1 MVSNVYRIK
10 VSNFSVCEVKGKSY
24 KKSKVKFPEAVEVAK
39 FFKKHGK
46 LNMIVDEKDSRFLK
60 GGFSNGKC
68 IGARIKVL
76 PDGRRLNK
84 MYSLF
89 APGLKVHDERSNI
102 HWDVICRN
110 PKGSYAYIYTV
121 DKEASARKAKYKKV
135 HEFGKRLPRLNR
147 NLNKVLDKD
156 VLSLPMLILLKTK
169 MRIGN
174 EIYYRRNHHKGLTTL
189 KKRDVGISGSNVSFD
204 FIGKDGVP
212 QKIVESFSKKIIDK
226 LRSVLKSKKAGDF
239 IFVDLNG
246 QPLKDVAFEGGFEKY
261 CGVKFY
267 PHIVRSYYAT
277 KEAERFLKRK
287 KVSKDEVERFYLK
300 VADKLGHK
308 KFSKKTGDW
317 ENSYQVTLHHY
328 IRPELVEKFASL
340 CV

>member
-1 MVSNVYRIK
+1 MYRITTSLK
-10 VSNFSVCEVKGKSY
+10 VVEVHGKSC
-24 KKSKVKFPEAVEVAK
+24 KKSVNKFPEAVEVARL
-39 FFKKHGK
+39 FKRHGN
-46 LNMIVDEKDSRFLK
+46 LGLIIDDKDKRFLR
-60 GGFSNGKC
+60 GGFSNGKVH
-68 IGARIKVL
+68 GARIKVL
-76 PDGRRLNK
+76 PDGRHLNK

-110 PKGSYAYIYTV
+110 PNGAYAYIYTV
-121 DKEASARKAKYKKV
+121 GKEASSRKAKYKKV

-147 NLNKVLDKD
+147 NLNNALNED
-156 VLSLPMLILLKTK
+156 VLALPMLILLKTK

-189 KKRDVGISGSNVSFD
+189 KNKDIRINGSNVSFD

-212 QKIVESFSKKIIDK
+212 QKIVDNFSKKIIDK
-226 LRSVLKSKKAGDF
+226 LKSVLKSKKDGAF

-246 QPLKDVAFEGGFEKY
+246 RPLKDGAFEGAFERY

-277 KEAERFLKRK
+277 MEAEKFLKRK
-287 KVSKDEVERFYLK
+287 KVSKDEVEEFYMK

-308 KFSKKTGDW
+308 KFSKKTGNW
-317 ENSYQVTLHHY
+317 EDSYQVTLHHY
-328 IRPELVEKFASL
+328 IRPELVEKIAKITGA
-340 CV
+340 

>member
-24 KKSKVKFPEAVEVAK
+24 KKSKVKFPEAVEIAK
-39 FFKKHGK
+39 LFKKHGK
-46 LNMIVDEKDSRFLK
+46 LDLIIDDDKRFLK
-60 GGFSNGKC
+60 GGFSNGKPV
-68 IGARIKVL
+68 GARIRVL
-76 PDGRRLNK
+76 PDGRHLNK

-110 PKGSYAYIYTV
+110 PNGSYAYIYTV

-246 QPLKDVAFEGGFEKY
+246 QPLKDVAFERGFEKY

-328 IRPELVEKFASL
+328 IRPELVEKIASL